1 MAMSDDDLKILHEG
15 TREERR
21 KVLATY
27 HKFYVLKPGQDSTP
41 HRRWQRR
48 VIAAVRQLLQL
59 PKRLQDCTV
68 LRVPH
73 EPIRTIKTRNPDGT
87 GSMVRLLPGRQW
99 REGKMYA
106 IGQGMGI
113 LSCGDE
119 PPPPN
124 PNRDNRLRY
133 LVAELIDENESDDTW
148 FDDGETDWY
157 TNNFWIKTPAGT
169 CGTTWGKEITP
180 AGRIANPGWEYSSRP
195 IKKNESAT
203 TWLEVSDYDSVSRSD
218 YYDGHSRSPCK
229 HMEFRFEQNTMKIW
243 EEGCG
248 GSLSD
253 DLKEGGYKEVA
264 RSMGNGDDDNNDVTV
279 THKFAV
285 CSMSQDLLCAEKC
298 GP

>member
-1 MAMSDDDLKILHEG
+1 AHI
-15 TREERR
+15 
-21 KVLATY
+21 
-27 HKFYVLKPGQDSTP
+27 
-41 HRRWQRR
+41 
-48 VIAAVRQLLQL
+48 
-59 PKRLQDCTV
+59 RLV
-68 LRVPH
+68 
-73 EPIRTIKTRNPDGT
+73 KA
-87 GSMVRLLPGRQW
+87 
-99 REGKMYA
+99 K
-106 IGQGMGI
+106 
-113 LSCGDE
+113 E

-133 LVAELIDENESDDTW
+133 LVSELIDENESDDTL

-157 TNNFWIKTPAGT
+157 TNNFWIKTPAGE
-169 CGTTWGKEITP
+169 CGAAWGKEITP
-180 AGRIANPGWEYSSRP
+180 AGRVANPGWEYSSRP

-203 TWLEVSDYDSVSRSD
+203 TWLEVSDYDSLSKSD

-248 GSLSD
+248 LSLFD

-264 RSMGNGDDDNNDVTV
+264 RSMGNGDDGNNDVTV

-285 CSMSQDLLCAEKC
+285 CSISQDPMCSEKC